1 MTLSDI
7 NQRCGC
13 SLYIE
18 IEFLLQDT
26 KPDIVRMKIILQLI
40 QQYTF
45 ETTSNDSFIEKK
57 K

>member
-7 NQRCGC
+7 NQCCGC

-57 K
+57 